1 MKEISL
7 VQVVLLTT
15 IYNTEKEK
23 KNNITKEAHQTG
35 YEVEKMPRD
44 QMRPERPYGRVL
56 ARTAGAPDNSFRTKK
71 KAKPEKTELKEVK
84 N

>member
-1 MKEISL
+1 MRNSVFNRGAGVKVSGPRVKL
-7 VQVVLLTT
+7 PM
-15 IYNTEKEK
+15 KEK

-44 QMRPERPYGRVL
+44 QMRPKRPYGRVL
-56 ARTAGAPDNSFRTKK
+56 ARTARAADNSFRTKK
-71 KAKPEKTELKEVK
+71 KAKPEKQ